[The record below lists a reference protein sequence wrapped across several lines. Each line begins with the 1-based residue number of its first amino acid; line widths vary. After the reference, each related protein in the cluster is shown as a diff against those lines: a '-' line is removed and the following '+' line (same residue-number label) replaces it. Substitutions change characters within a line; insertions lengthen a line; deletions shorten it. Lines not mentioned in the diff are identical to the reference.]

1 MVVVARPNL
10 TTALRS
16 RLLSFPEV
24 VALVSGAAGWTDG
37 RTDPRIASQ
46 VHDHWAMP
54 TRAIRLRRTGG
65 PLVEQD
71 YSLGLWRSRI
81 DLFCY
86 GAHGHET
93 QTLIDTVLP
102 ALCPP
107 QGVSASFTA
116 GACRVALVEPEA
128 EAFVDT
134 DPATDWPFA
143 WVPLSVLWLGM
154 PV

>member
-1 MVVVARPNL
+1 MAVAARPNL

-24 VALVSGAAGWTDG
+24 VALVSGSSGWTDQ

-102 ALCPP
+102 ALCPL
-107 QGVSASFTA
+107 QGVAASFTV
-116 GACRVALVEPEA
+116 GACRVAMIEPEA
-128 EAFVDT
+128 EAFVYT
-134 DPATDWPFA
+134 DPTTGWPFA
-143 WVPLSVLWLGM
+143 WVPLSVLWLGV